1 MKISNLTVL
10 LLLMSVLSGCQS
22 LPDNRDRL
30 TSIKRTDVQD
40 TRLSQST
47 ARFLAGLATPAD
59 QAPVSA
65 FYPLSSGGDALSARL
80 ELVEAAEMTL
90 DLQYYIWHRDESG
103 RMLAALLIR
112 AADRGVRVRLLLDD
126 MGAPLGDDTLLT
138 LHLHPNIE
146 VRLFNPLHYRSSRGL
161 AMLTDFSRV
170 NRRMHNKSL
179 TADNSI
185 AIVGG
190 RNIGNEYFAAHN
202 EVAFA
207 DLDVAITG
215 PVVDQVSDGFD
226 LYWNH
231 PATYA
236 MDQLAAVEEPQ
247 NRFEGRR
254 QELDDYAVKARQREF
269 FGQLLAWHPGSDKNP
284 RGWFAGQAQVLY
296 DHPDK
301 ALDANMDDAKLLST
315 QLSGTFAEVHTE
327 LLLVSPYFVP
337 GKAGVQYFA
346 DLEAKGVDVTI
357 VTNSL
362 AATDVGMVHSGYAK
376 YRKALLRAGVELY
389 EMRPDLARQAALDAQ
404 SENSNARSKAHNK
417 GPDNTPNVGSSSKAS
432 LHAKAFFIDRHS
444 TFVGSMNLDPRSFLI
459 NTEIGVLLE
468 SRVFTE
474 LAHDTIVQA
483 LPQDAYHLRLDD
495 EDNLQW
501 LSEEP
506 GQDVPVVYTT
516 EPKVSW
522 WRRTSVWFLG
532 LFPIESQL

>member
-1 MKISNLTVL
+1 MKKSNFPVL
-10 LLLMSVLSGCQS
+10 MLLMSMLFGCQS
-22 LPDNRDRL
+22 LPDSRDRL
-30 TSIKRTDVQD
+30 TSFKRTDVQD
-40 TRLSQST
+40 TPLSQSA
-47 ARFLAGLATPAD
+47 ARFLAGLATTAD
-59 QAPVSA
+59 QVPISA
-65 FYPLSSGGDALSARL
+65 FYPLSSGADALSARL
-80 ELVEAAEMTL
+80 ELVEAAEKTL
-90 DLQYYIWHRDESG
+90 DLQYYIWHRDASG

-138 LHLHPNIE
+138 LHMHPNIE
-146 VRLFNPLHYRSSRGL
+146 IRLFNPLHYRSSRGL

-179 TADNSI
+179 TADNSV
-185 AIVGG
+185 AMVGG

-231 PATYA
+231 PASYA
-236 MDQLAAVEEPQ
+236 MDQLAAAGDAV

-254 QELDDYAVKARQREF
+254 QALDDYADRAHQREF
-269 FGQLLAWHPGSDKNP
+269 FGQLLAWHPGSDSDP
-284 RGWFAGQAQVLY
+284 EGWFAGRAQVLY

-301 ALDANMDDAKLLST
+301 ALDADMDDAKLLST
-315 QLSGTFAEVHTE
+315 QLSGTFAEVRTE

-346 DLEAKGVDVTI
+346 DLEAQGVDVTI

-404 SENSNARSKAHNK
+404 SDDSKAPNK
-417 GPDNTPNVGSSSKAS
+417 APKVGSSSKAS

-468 SRVFTE
+468 SPVFTE
-474 LAHDTIVQA
+474 LAHATIVQA
-483 LPQDAYHLRLDD
+483 LPQDAYRLQLDAAG
-495 EDNLQW
+495 NLQW
-501 LSEEP
+501 LSEES
-506 GQDVPVVYTT
+506 GLDAPVVYTSD
-516 EPKVSW
+516 PKVPW
-522 WRRTSVWFLG
+522 WRRASVWFLG